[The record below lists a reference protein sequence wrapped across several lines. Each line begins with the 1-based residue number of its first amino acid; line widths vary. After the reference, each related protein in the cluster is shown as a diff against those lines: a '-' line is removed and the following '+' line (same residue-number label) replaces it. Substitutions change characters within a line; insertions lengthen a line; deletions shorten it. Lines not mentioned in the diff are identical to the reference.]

1 LFLKLYLNN
10 HASNSHLFHPFI
22 YPFISFHLPF
32 HLPFHLLYYT
42 LSSSFVT
49 HPTRSPPITP
59 RSPPKRNWITGS
71 KMDYRALS
79 TLYYTKYYAA
89 DKASTL
95 SSCPHAPIMLP
106 LCPHYTKDYIETGLP
121 PLIYPLLYQGT
132 TNAST
137 LSSCPHNSHYPPI
150 TPNLSAALYHQYRP
164 RTTGIYYHVFLTL
177 FL

>member
-1 LFLKLYLNN
+1 
-10 HASNSHLFHPFI
+10 
-22 YPFISFHLPF
+22 
-32 HLPFHLLYYT
+32 
-42 LSSSFVT
+42 
-49 HPTRSPPITP
+49 
-59 RSPPKRNWITGS
+59 
-71 KMDYRALS
+71 MDYRALS

-177 FL
+177 FLWESVGGHVPHTPIYYSIYIYIWWTYILYGYYV